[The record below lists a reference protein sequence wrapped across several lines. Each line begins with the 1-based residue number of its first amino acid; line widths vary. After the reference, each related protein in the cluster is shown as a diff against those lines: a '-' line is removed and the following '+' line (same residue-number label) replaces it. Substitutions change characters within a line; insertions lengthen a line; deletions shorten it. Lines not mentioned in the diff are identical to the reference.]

1 MSQRPV
7 ADGVAMRLPARS
19 ASVATARHAVRD
31 LAEQWSLPEGVVLD
45 AEMVVSELV
54 TNAVL
59 HARTDCELSIEPR
72 LPGLRLAVA
81 DDDDAAPLPPTAFVP
96 LADGLLTGADSDKAL
111 AGLLAERA
119 TGRGMAIVEALSS
132 RWGVESRNGGKVVW
146 AELGTNGHAAGS
158 PTAPPVAAA
167 GRRLG
172 VRNLR
177 VVAVPVRLLVQS
189 DNAVSAL
196 LREFQLA
203 IVDHP
208 TGRRMV
214 ETLITP
220 DVLARIESTTRPREQ
235 AVRAALARGDHLI
248 DLELEL
254 PVGAPGTLAEIDELL
269 ARMVMTGPGG
279 LPPRPAE
286 VVAFDAWYR
295 DEVAAQMAGVPPRA
309 CPFPSAPLA
318 RAHAVDAELSPHWRR
333 ALRSLEDAVSTV
345 TDEPSVEEALVRFA
359 VEALPASNAC
369 ICALAADGVTVRIT
383 AAHGFPEDVAQAW
396 DEFPLSAELPASE
409 AIRTNRPVVIRT
421 RGEREERYEALSER
435 PGLEDPTNVC
445 VPIAPPFGVAMGCL
459 VVAFTPAR
467 DFSADEL
474 SSLSALASVA
484 GSRIQAIRDER
495 GAERHRKRQVVLD
508 RLVKDLARAG
518 NEENMA
524 LAVCDALVPDVT
536 DLATVDLSMGGTG
549 RTVVAAHRDPEK
561 QPLIARLQGEWV
573 SPRVEDVLRSGQ
585 PYVFHIPSREVFSR
599 VVGDDEH
606 AGLLRDLDIAAGAV
620 VPVTIAGTA
629 VGALSVCATGRRAF
643 TPEDVAFVTEVTRWL
658 GSALAKRR
666 EDAATPA
673 PLAGDARPSTDAV
686 IGLAAALSAAV
697 TVDEVSGAVFRHIV
711 AGLGAATS
719 SVWVR
724 GPDGVMRITS
734 GVGISPDVNS
744 FVGAIAPDSSLP
756 AAEAVRTGR
765 PVWYASREERDRRFP
780 ELAGAPSLSESNVVL
795 PLRARGTT
803 RGVLSIGFTE
813 VREFG
818 PGELAAL
825 QQVADLCATALDRG
839 ELFDAE
845 RDARQ
850 LVQFLADAGGLL
862 AGSLEADRIVDLVAD
877 LAVPRLGEWCTV
889 FLPDGRWLR
898 RTTVNVAGEPELGER
913 LLGTALRI
921 DGTTPV
927 ARCFTTG
934 EVVVSTEMT
943 TEALAAAHPGDAL
956 PDVLALGLRE
966 AVTAPV
972 RSRGRVLG
980 VFSVASRRPRAHS
993 ELYVQAVSELA
1004 ARVGAALEIAQRFSE
1019 EQAASKA
1026 LAAALLPA
1034 ALPQLPGVELAARY
1048 LPAAGDVCGD
1058 WYEVDRLPDGRLL
1071 IGIGD
1076 AAGHGVPAAALMAE
1090 LRYGARA
1097 LAAIAR
1103 SPGELLHDLAIAM
1116 APGERYATA
1125 TYLVIDPASLAAR
1138 WASAGHLPALL
1149 VPAKGKPRFL
1159 DRPSGP
1165 PLGSPPG
1172 VWPEHEL
1179 ALEPGDTIVLYTD
1192 GLVERRG
1199 VGLEEG
1205 MRKLALAAGRN
1216 RRGSADEL
1224 ADVLIDLGRPE
1235 HDDACLVVLRVAP
1248 GD

>member
-1 MSQRPV
+1 
-7 ADGVAMRLPARS
+7 MRLPARS

-81 DDDDAAPLPPTAFVP
+81 DEDDATPLPPTAFVP
-96 LADGLLTGADSDKAL
+96 VADGLLTGADGDKAL

-119 TGRGMAIVEALSS
+119 TGRGMAIVEALST
-132 RWGVESRNGGKVVW
+132 RWGVEARGAGKVVW
-146 AELGTNGHAAGS
+146 AELGTNGYADGGDMPSHPAPAA
-158 PTAPPVAAA
+158 PA
-167 GRRLG
+167 GRRRG

-208 TGRRMV
+208 TGRRIV

-235 AVRAALARGDHLI
+235 SVHAGLARGDHLI

-254 PVGAPGTLAEIDELL
+254 PVGAPGALAEIDELL
-269 ARMVMTGPGG
+269 ARMVMTGSGG

-295 DEVAAQMAGVPPRA
+295 DEVAAQMAGMSPRA
-309 CPFPSAPLA
+309 CPFPSAPGA
-318 RAHAVDAELSPHWRR
+318 RAHATGEELSPHWRR
-333 ALRSLEDAVSTV
+333 ALAALEDVLSTIA
-345 TDEPSVEEALVRFA
+345 DEPGVEQALVAFA
-359 VEALPASNAC
+359 VESLPASSAG

-383 AAHGFPEDVAQAW
+383 AALGFPEDVADAW
-396 DEFPLSAELPASE
+396 DEFPLSADLPASE
-409 AIRTNRPVVIRT
+409 AIRTNRPVVLRT
-421 RGEREERYEALSER
+421 LGEREERYEALSQR
-435 PGLEDPTNVC
+435 PGLVDPTNVC
-445 VPIAPPFGVAMGCL
+445 VPLAPPFGVAMGCL
-459 VVAFTPAR
+459 AVAFTAAR

-474 SSLSALASVA
+474 SFLSALASVA
-484 GSRIQAIRDER
+484 GGRIQAIRDEQ
-495 GAERHRKRQVVLD
+495 AVQRQRQRRAVLD
-508 RLVKDLARAG
+508 RLVQELAGASTQ
-518 NEENMA
+518 ENMA
-524 LAVCDALVPDVT
+524 LAVCDALVPGVSDV
-536 DLATVDLSMGGTG
+536 ATVDFGAPGTE
-549 RTVVAAHRDPEK
+549 RTSVAVHREREK
-561 QPLIARLQGEWV
+561 QPLIARLQREWV
-573 SPRVEDVLRSGQ
+573 SSRVDDVVRNGQ
-585 PYVFHIPSREVFSR
+585 PFVFHLPSREVFAP
-599 VVGDDEH
+599 VAADDEQTM
-606 AGLLRDLDIAAGAV
+606 LLRALDITAGAV
-620 VPVTIAGTA
+620 VPVMTAGVTI
-629 VGALSVCATGRRAF
+629 GALSVCATGRRSL
-643 TPEDVAFVTEVTRWL
+643 TPEDVAFLSEVARWVGGAL
-658 GSALAKRR
+658 GKRR
-666 EDAATPA
+666 EASAAAPA
-673 PLAGDARPSTDAV
+673 PDDARPTQDAV
-686 IGLAAALSAAV
+686 IALAAALSAAI
-697 TVDEVSGAVFRHIV
+697 TAEEVSGAVFRHIV
-711 AGLGAATS
+711 ARLGAATS
-719 SVWVR
+719 SLWVR
-724 GPDGVMRITS
+724 GPDGVVRITS

-744 FVGAIAPDSSLP
+744 LVGAIPPDSPLP
-756 AAEAVRTGR
+756 AAEAVRTGQ
-765 PVWYASREERDRRFP
+765 PVWYGSREERDRRFP
-780 ELAGAPSLSESNVVL
+780 ELTAAPSPSQSTVVL

-803 RGVLSIGFTE
+803 RGVLSVGFTE
-813 VREFG
+813 PRAFG
-818 PGELAAL
+818 PAELAGL

-862 AGSLEADRIVDLVAD
+862 AGSLEADRILDLVVD
-877 LAVPRLGEWCTV
+877 LAVPRLGDWCTV

-898 RTTVNVAGEPELGER
+898 RATVNVAGEPELGER
-913 LLGTALRI
+913 LEGTALRV

-927 ARCFTTG
+927 ARCFRTG
-934 EVVVSTEMT
+934 EVIVSPQVTGA
-943 TEALAAAHPGDAL
+943 ALAAAHPGDAL
-956 PDVLALGLRE
+956 PDVLALGLTE
-966 AVTAPV
+966 AVTAPM

-980 VFSVASRRPRAHS
+980 VFCIASRSPRSRS

-1034 ALPQLPGVELAARY
+1034 ATPVLPGVELAARY
-1048 LPAAGDVCGD
+1048 VPAAGDVCGD
-1058 WYEVDRLPDGRLL
+1058 WYELDRLPDGRLL

-1090 LRYGARA
+1090 LRHGARA
-1097 LAAIAR
+1097 LATIAR
-1103 SPGELLHDLAIAM
+1103 SPGELLRDLGTAM
-1116 APGERYATA
+1116 AQGERYATA
-1125 TYLVIDPASLAAR
+1125 TYLVIDPASLIAR

-1149 VPAKGKPRFL
+1149 VPASGEPSFL
-1159 DRPSGP
+1159 DGRSGP

-1172 VWPEHEL
+1172 VWPEHERAL
-1179 ALEPGDTIVLYTD
+1179 APGDTIVLYTD

-1205 MRKLALAAGRN
+1205 MRKLATAAARH
-1216 RRGSADEL
+1216 RERSADDL
-1224 ADVLIDLGRPE
+1224 ADDLIDLGQPE
-1235 HDDACLVVLRVAP
+1235 QDDACLVVLRVAP
-1248 GD
+1248 AG